1 MKKYFFLLLILLNFL
16 TYGQKEYYELR
27 KYELPFNASEASLH
41 KYFSEALIPA
51 LNRFGVENIGVFEA
65 LGKPTPKVIYLFIP
79 YKNMTMYVQIFE
91 ALKKDKTYLNAR
103 ATYDAV
109 LPNKKVYNRFTTSF
123 LIAFDG
129 LPKLIKPKE
138 ATQLFELRTYEGYS
152 EDAVRRKVD
161 MFNKEEFSIFDA
173 TGLNS
178 VFFGEQISGP
188 LMPALTYMLA
198 FESMEER
205 NINWEK
211 FSKNSEWKR
220 VSILKEY
227 SNTVSDIK
235 RVFLKP
241 LEYSQL

>member
-1 MKKYFFLLLILLNFL
+1 
-16 TYGQKEYYELR
+16 
-27 KYELPFNASEASLH
+27 
-41 KYFSEALIPA
+41 
-51 LNRFGVENIGVFEA
+51 
-65 LGKPTPKVIYLFIP
+65 
-79 YKNMTMYVQIFE
+79 
-91 ALKKDKTYLNAR
+91 
-103 ATYDAV
+103 
-109 LPNKKVYNRFTTSF
+109 VYNRFTTSF

-220 VSILKEY
+220 VSILKKY

>member
-1 MKKYFFLLLILLNFL
+1 
-16 TYGQKEYYELR
+16 
-27 KYELPFNASEASLH
+27 
-41 KYFSEALIPA
+41 
-51 LNRFGVENIGVFEA
+51 
-65 LGKPTPKVIYLFIP
+65 
-79 YKNMTMYVQIFE
+79 
-91 ALKKDKTYLNAR
+91 
-103 ATYDAV
+103 
-109 LPNKKVYNRFTTSF
+109 
-123 LIAFDG
+123 
-129 LPKLIKPKE
+129 
-138 ATQLFELRTYEGYS
+138 
-152 EDAVRRKVD
+152 

-178 VFFGEQISGP
+178 VFFGEHISGP

>member
-1 MKKYFFLLLILLNFL
+1 MITLAGIVMVLKGISAFFYPNNIDNLTIGILISFFSGLVNFILAKILIKKGSKMAIA
-16 TYGQKEYYELR
+16 
-27 KYELPFNASEASLH
+27 ASS
-41 KYFSEALIPA
+41 FS
-51 LNRFGVENIGVFEA
+51 
-65 LGKPTPKVIYLFIP
+65 IYA
-79 YKNMTMYVQIFE
+79 FE

-109 LPNKKVYNRFTTSF
+109 PPNKKVYNRFTTSF

-138 ATQLFELRTYEGYS
+138 ATKLFELRTYEGYS